1 MRLALLVRYCTL
13 LSACFFH
20 VLNFVVN
27 NTLFFLGFFLVGH
40 MHLHT
45 RTEKRRE
52 PNPDLRCHICD
63 KIFTR
68 RSGLNAHILQHGG
81 ILRFWCDETDCGK
94 GFVHSY
100 QLIRHKR
107 LHSEIPP
114 YSCEICGRAFRH
126 NDLAKHMRTH
136 TGVKPYNCQ
145 HCGRAFAVSIFVC
158 FCFCLYSS

>member
-1 MRLALLVRYCTL
+1 
-13 LSACFFH
+13 
-20 VLNFVVN
+20 
-27 NTLFFLGFFLVGH
+27 